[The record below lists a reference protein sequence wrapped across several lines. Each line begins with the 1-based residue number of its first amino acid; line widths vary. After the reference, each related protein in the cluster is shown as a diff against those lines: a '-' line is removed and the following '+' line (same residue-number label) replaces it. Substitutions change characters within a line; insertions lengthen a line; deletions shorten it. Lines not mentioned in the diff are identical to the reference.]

1 MVKRL
6 RAAMCRTINVRQGQ
20 SMPQEYPQASLLAQP
35 LSWPWSFDREFIRS
49 Y

>member
-1 MVKRL
+1 MSD
-6 RAAMCRTINVRQGQ
+6 NGQ

-35 LSWPWSFDREFIRS
+35 LSWPWSFDREFISS